1 MRDKPQEA
9 LHFGFW
15 CAKQQP
21 PQQRGR
27 RLAAAAVFRA
37 IYATEWPELALSR
50 LLVGRARAHRRPA
63 AARPKVCQACPL
75 TPLT

>member
-15 CAKQQP
+15 RAKQQP

-27 RLAAAAVFRA
+27 RLAAAAVFLPSKDDVLREA
-37 IYATEWPELALSR
+37 CWTRFDPFSGRPQR
-50 LLVGRARAHRRPA
+50 L
-63 AARPKVCQACPL
+63 
-75 TPLT
+75 